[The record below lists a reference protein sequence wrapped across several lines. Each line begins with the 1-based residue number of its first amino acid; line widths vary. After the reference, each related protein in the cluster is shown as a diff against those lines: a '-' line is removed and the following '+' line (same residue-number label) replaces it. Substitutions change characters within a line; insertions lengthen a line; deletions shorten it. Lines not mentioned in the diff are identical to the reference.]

1 MFTGVVQE
9 IGTVRAVEHRPAG
22 SWLRLEAPGIAQSLR
37 LGDSVTV
44 DGACLTAVAIDDG
57 EAAFEAM
64 GETLARTTLG
74 SLAEGD
80 HVNLEG
86 AVRAGEPMGGH
97 VVQGHVDGVGEI
109 IGARTEGIA
118 RVLAIRVDAA
128 LRGALVTKG
137 SVAVAGVSL
146 TVSALTPDGFEVW
159 LIPHTLA
166 VTTLRA
172 LAVGDSVN
180 VETDILGKYVERL
193 VGARSSGDEAPREHP
208 SWRPDGTLAPDS
220 MAAEKR
226 SSRSS

>member
-1 MFTGVVQE
+1 MFTGIVQAV
-9 IGTVRAVEHRPAG
+9 GTVRAVEHRPSG
-22 SWLRLEAPGIAQSLR
+22 SWLRLEAPRIAEALR

-44 DGACLTAVAIDDG
+44 DGACLTAVAIDHG
-57 EAAFEAM
+57 EVAFEAM

-74 SLAEGD
+74 SLAAGD
-80 HVNLEG
+80 RVNLEG
-86 AVRAGEPMGGH
+86 ALRAGDPMGGH

-109 IGARTEGIA
+109 SGARLEGIA

-128 LRGALVTKG
+128 LHGALVTKG
-137 SVAVAGVSL
+137 SVAVSGVSL

-166 VTTLRA
+166 VTTLGA
-172 LAVGDSVN
+172 VAVGDQVN

-193 VGARSSGDEAPREHP
+193 VGARLGVGEAPREHP
-208 SWRPDGTLAPDS
+208 TFRPDGTLAPDS
-220 MAAEKR
+220 MAAQKR